1 MSAGPPA
8 ESAGT
13 TAAPQDPLAIVR
25 TRGYLAVLVIAA
37 LLGVPISAAAFG
49 FLALVSELQSLVYDD
64 LPKALGFGATPDW
77 WAIPLLVIAGV
88 LVALTIRH
96 LPGGGGHKPA
106 EGLKTGGAPS
116 VAALPGVAIAAL
128 ASLSLGVVLGPE
140 APLIALGGGLAVG
153 AVRLLKRDAPPSA
166 VAVIGAAGSFAAIS
180 ELLGS
185 PLVGAF
191 LLMEATGLGGPM
203 MGVVLVPGLLS
214 AGVGSLTFTGLG
226 SWTGLG
232 TFSLALTHVPPADR
246 PTLGEFAWAI
256 LAGALAAL
264 LGEAIRRAS
273 LALQGLVD
281 RHRLPLTVL
290 MGVAIGVIALLFA
303 VITGRPA
310 TGVLFSGQEA
320 LGSLLADSATNT
332 GATLIVLLGCKALAY
347 CASMSAF
354 RGGPIFPAL
363 FLGAAGGLALS
374 HLPGLGTT
382 AGFAIGVGAMAVAIL
397 KLPMTSVLLASLLLG
412 AEGLDVMPLV
422 IVAVVVAYVGTLRLA
437 RRPAGPHG
445 AGPHGAGPHG
455 AGPHGAGPQPA
466 TPAV

>member
-1 MSAGPPA
+1 MPAGPPA
-8 ESAGT
+8 ESAGSAGT
-13 TAAPQDPLAIVR
+13 AAAPQNPLAIVR
-25 TRGYLAVLVIAA
+25 TRGYVAVLVISA

-49 FLALVSELQSLVYDD
+49 FLALVSELQTLLYDD
-64 LPKALGFGATPDW
+64 LPQAAGFHGTPDW
-77 WAIPLLVIAGV
+77 WAIPLLGVAGI

-106 EGLKTGGAPS
+106 EGLKTGGTPS
-116 VAALPGVAIAAL
+116 VAAVPGVVLAAL

-153 AVRLLKRDAPPSA
+153 AVKLLKRDAPPSA
-166 VAVIGAAGSFAAIS
+166 LAVIGAAGSFAAIS

-226 SWTGLG
+226 TWTGLG
-232 TFSLALTHVPPADR
+232 TYSLALTHVPPAGR
-246 PTLGEFAWAI
+246 PTLVEFAWAI

-264 LGEAIRRAS
+264 LGEAIRRTS
-273 LALQGLVD
+273 LTLQDLVE
-281 RHRLPLTVL
+281 RHRLPLTAL
-290 MGVAIGVIALLFA
+290 MGAAVAVIALLYA
-303 VITGRPA
+303 VITDQPA
-310 TGVLFSGQEA
+310 TGVLFSGEDA
-320 LGSLLADSATNT
+320 LGPLLAHNT
-332 GATLIVLLGCKALAY
+332 TYTAATLTVLLVCKSLAY
-347 CASMSAF
+347 CASLSAF
-354 RGGPIFPAL
+354 RGGPVFPAL
-363 FLGAAGGLALS
+363 FVGATGGLALS

-382 AGFAIGVGAMAVAIL
+382 AGFAIGIGAMAVAML

-422 IVAVVVAYVGTLRLA
+422 IVAVVVSYVATLRLA
-437 RRPAGPHG
+437 RGPAAPHG
-445 AGPHGAGPHG
+445 AEPD
-455 AGPHGAGPQPA
+455 PA
-466 TPAV
+466 MPPV